1 MSDKEDTPTEVI
13 DKRKVM
19 TPERIERLANA
30 RKKAMEVRKANA
42 QRRADMKLASTLDT
56 RKAHEDAKRRIKK
69 SLCIDDDEPVKEP
82 VKEPTIEPA
91 HEPHE
96 PSKPSSKKTEPPKEV
111 AAHDTSSSS
120 SEEEQVVVKQK
131 KKKPK
136 KKSKKVIVVQEESS
150 DTDSS
155 QSSVEYVKAT
165 TKKKKP
171 SRPKMTRQASK
182 MTSREAHQYAMNH
195 MYHSLFGVN

>member
-1 MSDKEDTPTEVI
+1 MSDKDTPTEVI

-42 QRRADMKLASTLDT
+42 QRKKDMKFAEDLNT

-69 SLCIDDDEPVKEP
+69 SLCIDDDEP
-82 VKEPTIEPA
+82 A
-91 HEPHE
+91 HEPTHTVKEEPAHE
-96 PSKPSSKKTEPPKEV
+96 PSKPSSKKTKSKPKEEV
-111 AAHDTSSSS
+111 KEANDTCSSS
-120 SEEEQVVVKQK
+120 SEEEQTVVVKK

-136 KKSKKVIVVQEESS
+136 RKSKKKVVVVEES
-150 DTDSS
+150 DSS
-155 QSSVEYVKAT
+155 DSDSSVEYQRVV
-165 TKKKKP
+165 KKKQ
-171 SRPKMTRQASK
+171 SRPPSSRVS
-182 MTSREAHQYAMNH
+182 SREHVYNH